1 MRTMRYSM
9 LMKIVKMMGISIMLT
24 VLVACMHS
32 SGLKHSQV
40 KMLQKEGFKL
50 TDEGWTL
57 ALSAQVLFDFN
68 SAEVKQENQAEIITL
83 AKNLQK
89 YKLPRLKIVGHTD
102 NIGSEAYNQTLSE
115 QRAQGVAD
123 IFVKAGYQTQ
133 NIETI
138 GRGMLQPVVDND
150 TEEHR
155 AENRRVAII
164 IVP

>member
-1 MRTMRYSM
+1 M
-9 LMKIVKMMGISIMLT
+9 LMKIAKILGMGVMIAVLT
-24 VLVACMHS
+24 ACMHA
-32 SGLKHSQV
+32 SGLKYSQV
-40 KMLQKEGFKL
+40 KMLQKEGFQL

-57 ALSAQVLFDFN
+57 ALSAQILFDFN
-68 SAEVKQENQAEIITL
+68 SSEVKQENQAEIVTL

-89 YKLPRLKIVGHTD
+89 YDLSRVKIIGHTD
-102 NIGSEAYNQTLSE
+102 NVGSEEYNQKLSE
-115 QRAQGVAD
+115 QRAQGVTD

-138 GRGMLQPVVDND
+138 GRGMSQPVVDND

-155 AENRRVAII
+155 AGNRRVAIV

>member
-1 MRTMRYSM
+1 M
-9 LMKIVKMMGISIMLT
+9 LMKIAKILGMSVMIAVLT
-24 VLVACMHS
+24 ACMHS

-40 KMLQKEGFKL
+40 KMLQKEGFQL

-57 ALSAQVLFDFN
+57 ALSAQILFDFN
-68 SAEVKQENQAEIITL
+68 SSEVKQENQAEIVTL

-89 YKLPRLKIVGHTD
+89 YDLPRVKIIGHTD
-102 NIGSEAYNQTLSE
+102 NVGSEEYNQKLSE
-115 QRAQGVAD
+115 QRAQGVTD

-138 GRGMLQPVVDND
+138 GRGMSQPVVDND

-155 AENRRVAII
+155 AENRRVAIV